1 MRNLSD
7 MNDPNNAQ
15 DIIKL
20 CEIFENRFQMIQD
33 KFKFN
38 PIIYNSA
45 STLSGCIQNKH
56 YDFPSD
62 IE

>member
-1 MRNLSD
+1 

>member
-7 MNDPNNAQ
+7 MKDLNNAQ
-15 DIIKL
+15 DIILL

-38 PIIYNSA
+38 PIICNSA
-45 STLSGCIQNKH
+45 STLSGCIQNEH
-56 YDFPSD
+56 YSFPSD